1 MKASKIK
8 GQAKKQTDHLRGRME
23 LIDSL
28 ICMANKAQNPKTK
41 IIVNHSLLMALIFSL
56 RRASLQGVSILGGVE
71 FFQQNRL
78 GVKPQ
83 CCMLMSS
90 PADKGRVVLV
100 EGLIE
105 N

>member
-1 MKASKIK
+1 
-8 GQAKKQTDHLRGRME
+8 ME

-71 FFQQNRL
+71 FLHQTGL
-78 GVKPQ
+78 G
-83 CCMLMSS
+83 
-90 PADKGRVVLV
+90 
-100 EGLIE
+100 
-105 N
+105 

>member
-1 MKASKIK
+1 
-8 GQAKKQTDHLRGRME
+8 ME

-56 RRASLQGVSILGGVE
+56 RRASLQGVSILGRGGVPPP
-71 FFQQNRL
+71 NRL
-78 GVKPQ
+78 GVT
-83 CCMLMSS
+83 S
-90 PADKGRVVLV
+90 VLYAHV
-100 EGLIE
+100 LPSRQRQSCSGGGI